1 MYINLT
7 LISSSLHNIS
17 DLSEK
22 RMEVIEVLKALGDVS
37 IFKNSNPAS
46 CCQSAA
52 ASSCQSASE
61 SSCKGAPASCCK
73 IEPAA
78 ETLNIAYILTGGTE
92 SLFIKLF
99 GENLSALGNIVIISD
114 AYHNS
119 LAASQEICTWLYNN
133 GVQHK
138 HIHIPLHN
146 PDATLHNFP
155 TLLSAESPASQ
166 RAEYH
171 TCAGATK
178 DTATNAEATIA
189 GTANAAATNAGTS
202 DAATTIAGAT
212 NADAK
217 NANAKNADAKN
228 ADALVGALSGCTI
241 GLIGEASPWLI
252 ASGIDKEALS
262 KRCGVSFREICINT
276 LAEGYMKY
284 RELWEKHS
292 LSAGAR
298 AELDEVLCRFA
309 CSLEGD
315 RTPEDLSD
323 AAIMYLALAS
333 LCKQEHLDA
342 VTVKCFDLL
351 SSCKTTAC
359 LALSLLNDNG
369 IIAGCEGDIPSICT
383 MLAVY
388 KALGRPSF
396 MANPASIDR
405 DNLSIDFAHCT
416 IPTVMVDGCTL
427 PSHFES
433 GIGIGINGEV
443 PLGNYMLCKLSG
455 KTLERSLFCNGRL
468 VKGEYLSNRC
478 RTQVRFIF
486 DSKAE
491 FDAFTN
497 ARVGNHIIL
506 FKRG

>member
-1 MYINLT
+1 MQINLS
-7 LISSSLHNIS
+7 LISSSLHNITE
-17 DLSEK
+17 LSQK
-22 RMEVIEVLKALGDVS
+22 RMEVIEALKALGDVS
-37 IFKNSNPAS
+37 IFKNSSPAS
-46 CCQSAA
+46 CGIESATG
-52 ASSCQSASE
+52 E
-61 SSCKGAPASCCK
+61 
-73 IEPAA
+73 IV
-78 ETLNIAYILTGGTE
+78 NVAYILTGGTE

-99 GENLSALGNIVIISD
+99 GENFSRLGNITIISD

-133 GVQHK
+133 GVQHR
-138 HIHIPLHN
+138 HIHIPLHS
-146 PDATLHNFP
+146 PDATLNRLP
-155 TLLSAESPASQ
+155 TLLCAESPAPQ
-166 RAEYH
+166 RTECHSEVAA
-171 TCAGATK
+171 TCAEAAT
-178 DTATNAEATIA
+178 AEAA
-189 GTANAAATNAGTS
+189 GTEAAGIEAAGIE
-202 DAATTIAGAT
+202 AAGIEAAS
-212 NADAK
+212 AEA
-217 NANAKNADAKN
+217 AS
-228 ADALVGALSGCTI
+228 ADALVKALGGCTI

-262 KRCGVSFREICINT
+262 KRCGVSFREISIGT
-276 LAEGYMKY
+276 LADKYLGY
-284 RELWEKHS
+284 RELWKNHT

-298 AELDEVLCRFA
+298 AELDEVLCRFS

-315 RTPEDLSD
+315 RTTEDLSD
-323 AAIMYLALAS
+323 AAIMYLALAYI
-333 LCKQEHLDA
+333 CKEEHLDA

-359 LALSLLNDNG
+359 LALALLNDNG

-396 MANPASIDR
+396 MANPASIDS

-416 IPTVMVDGCTL
+416 IPTVMVESCTL

-433 GIGIGINGEV
+433 GIGIGINGEL
-443 PLGNYMLCKLSG
+443 PLGNYTLCKLSG
-455 KTLERSLFCNGRL
+455 KTLERSLICNGRL

-486 DSKAE
+486 ESKAE
-491 FDAFTN
+491 FDAFCK

>member
-1 MYINLT
+1 MQINLS
-7 LISSSLHNIS
+7 LISSSLHNITE
-17 DLSEK
+17 LSQK
-22 RMEVIEVLKALGDVS
+22 RMEVIEALKALGDVS
-37 IFKNSNPAS
+37 IFKNSSPAS
-46 CCQSAA
+46 CGIESATG
-52 ASSCQSASE
+52 E
-61 SSCKGAPASCCK
+61 
-73 IEPAA
+73 IV
-78 ETLNIAYILTGGTE
+78 NVAYVLTGGTE

-99 GENLSALGNIVIISD
+99 GENCSRLSNITIISD

-133 GVQHK
+133 GVQHR
-138 HIHIPLHN
+138 HIHIPLHS
-146 PDATLHNFP
+146 PDATLNRIP
-155 TLLSAESPASQ
+155 TLLCTESPAPQ
-166 RAEYH
+166 RTE
-171 TCAGATK
+171 CNAGVA
-178 DTATNAEATIA
+178 AEATCA
-189 GTANAAATNAGTS
+189 EAATAEAAGIEAARTEAARTE
-202 DAATTIAGAT
+202 AAT
-212 NADAK
+212 AK
-217 NANAKNADAKN
+217 AASDEAAS
-228 ADALVGALSGCTI
+228 ADALVKALGGCTI

-262 KRCGVSFREICINT
+262 ERCGVSFREISIGT
-276 LAEGYMKY
+276 LADKYLGY
-284 RELWEKHS
+284 RELWKNHT

-298 AELDEVLCRFA
+298 AELDEVLCRFS

-315 RTPEDLSD
+315 RTAEDLSD

-333 LCKQEHLDA
+333 ICKEEHLDA

-359 LALSLLNDNG
+359 LALALLNDNG

-383 MLAVY
+383 MLAIY

-396 MANPASIDR
+396 MANPASIDS

-416 IPTVMVDGCTL
+416 IPTVMVESCTL

-443 PLGNYMLCKLSG
+443 PLGNYTLCKLSG
-455 KTLERSLFCNGRL
+455 KTLERSLICNGRL

-486 DSKAE
+486 ESKAE
-491 FDAFTN
+491 FDAFSK

>member
-1 MYINLT
+1 MQINLS
-7 LISSSLHNIS
+7 LISSSLHNITE
-17 DLSEK
+17 LSQK
-22 RMEVIEVLKALGDVS
+22 RMEVIEALKALGDVS
-37 IFKNSNPAS
+37 IFKNSSPAS
-46 CCQSAA
+46 CGIESATG
-52 ASSCQSASE
+52 
-61 SSCKGAPASCCK
+61 KVV
-73 IEPAA
+73 
-78 ETLNIAYILTGGTE
+78 NVAYILTGGTE

-99 GENLSALGNIVIISD
+99 GENCSRLGNITIISD

-133 GVQHK
+133 GVQHR
-138 HIHIPLHN
+138 HIHIPLHS
-146 PDATLHNFP
+146 PDATLNRLP
-155 TLLSAESPASQ
+155 TLLCAESPAPQ
-166 RAEYH
+166 RTE
-171 TCAGATK
+171 CNAGV
-178 DTATNAEATIA
+178 
-189 GTANAAATNAGTS
+189 AATS
-202 DAATTIAGAT
+202 
-212 NADAK
+212 
-217 NANAKNADAKN
+217 
-228 ADALVGALSGCTI
+228 ADALVKALGGCTI

-262 KRCGVSFREICINT
+262 ERCGVSFREICIGT
-276 LAEGYMKY
+276 LADKYLGY
-284 RELWEKHS
+284 RELWKNHT

-298 AELDEVLCRFA
+298 AELDEVLCRFS

-315 RTPEDLSD
+315 RTTEDLSD

-333 LCKQEHLDA
+333 ICKEEHLDA

-359 LALSLLNDNG
+359 LALALLNDNG
-369 IIAGCEGDIPSICT
+369 KIAGCEGDIPSICT

-396 MANPASIDR
+396 MANPASIDS

-416 IPTVMVDGCTL
+416 IPTVMVESCTL

-443 PLGNYMLCKLSG
+443 PLGNYTLCKLSG
-455 KTLERSLFCNGRL
+455 KTLERSLICNGRL

-486 DSKAE
+486 ETKAE
-491 FDAFTN
+491 FDAFSK

>member
-1 MYINLT
+1 MQINLS

-17 DLSEK
+17 ELSQK
-22 RMEVIEVLKALGDVS
+22 RMEVIEALKALGDVS
-37 IFKNSNPAS
+37 IFKNSSPAS
-46 CCQSAA
+46 CGIESATG
-52 ASSCQSASE
+52 E
-61 SSCKGAPASCCK
+61 VV
-73 IEPAA
+73 
-78 ETLNIAYILTGGTE
+78 NVAYILTGGTE

-99 GENLSALGNIVIISD
+99 GENCSRLGNITIISD

-133 GVQHK
+133 GVQHR
-138 HIHIPLHN
+138 HIHIPLHS
-146 PDATLHNFP
+146 PDATLNRLP
-155 TLLSAESPASQ
+155 TLLCAESPAPQ
-166 RAEYH
+166 RCE
-171 TCAGATK
+171 CNAGV
-178 DTATNAEATIA
+178 
-189 GTANAAATNAGTS
+189 AATS
-202 DAATTIAGAT
+202 
-212 NADAK
+212 
-217 NANAKNADAKN
+217 
-228 ADALVGALSGCTI
+228 ADALVKALGGCTI

-262 KRCGVSFREICINT
+262 RRCGVSFREICIDT
-276 LAEGYMKY
+276 LAKEYLKY
-284 RELWEKHS
+284 RELWEKHR

-359 LALSLLNDNG
+359 LALALLNDNG

-396 MANPASIDR
+396 MANPASIDS

-416 IPTVMVDGCTL
+416 IPTVMVESCTL

-443 PLGNYMLCKLSG
+443 PLGNYTLCKLSG
-455 KTLERSLFCNGRL
+455 KTLERSLICNGRL

-486 DSKAE
+486 ESKAE
-491 FDAFTN
+491 FDAFCK

-506 FKRG
+506 FKKG

>member
-1 MYINLT
+1 MQINLS
-7 LISSSLHNIS
+7 LISSSLHNITE
-17 DLSEK
+17 LSQK
-22 RMEVIEVLKALGDVS
+22 RMEVIEALKALGDVS
-37 IFKNSNPAS
+37 IFKNSSPAS
-46 CCQSAA
+46 CGIESATG
-52 ASSCQSASE
+52 E
-61 SSCKGAPASCCK
+61 
-73 IEPAA
+73 IV
-78 ETLNIAYILTGGTE
+78 NVAYILTGGTE

-99 GENLSALGNIVIISD
+99 GENCSRLGNIIIISD

-133 GVQHK
+133 GVQHR
-138 HIHIPLHN
+138 HIHIPLHS
-146 PDATLHNFP
+146 PDATLNRLP
-155 TLLSAESPASQ
+155 TLLCAESPAPQ
-166 RAEYH
+166 RCE
-171 TCAGATK
+171 CNAGVA
-178 DTATNAEATIA
+178 AEATCA
-189 GTANAAATNAGTS
+189 EAATAEAASTE
-202 DAATTIAGAT
+202 AATAEAASDEAT
-212 NADAK
+212 S
-217 NANAKNADAKN
+217 
-228 ADALVGALSGCTI
+228 ADALVKALGGCTI

-262 KRCGVSFREICINT
+262 ERCGVSFREISIGT
-276 LAEGYMKY
+276 LADKYLGY
-284 RELWEKHS
+284 RELWKDHT

-298 AELDEVLCRFA
+298 AELDEVLCRFS

-315 RTPEDLSD
+315 RTAEDLSD

-333 LCKQEHLDA
+333 ICKEEHLDA

-359 LALSLLNDNG
+359 LALALLNDNG
-369 IIAGCEGDIPSICT
+369 VIAGCEGDIPSICT
-383 MLAVY
+383 ILAIY

-396 MANPASIDR
+396 MANPASIDS

-416 IPTVMVDGCTL
+416 IPTVMVESCTL

-443 PLGNYMLCKLSG
+443 PLGNYTLCKLSG
-455 KTLERSLFCNGRL
+455 KTLERSLICNGRL

-486 DSKAE
+486 ESKAE
-491 FDAFTN
+491 FDAFSK

>member
-1 MYINLT
+1 MQINLS
-7 LISSSLHNIS
+7 LISSSLHNITE
-17 DLSEK
+17 LSQK
-22 RMEVIEVLKALGDVS
+22 RMEVIEALKALGDVS
-37 IFKNSNPAS
+37 IFKNSSPAS
-46 CCQSAA
+46 C
-52 ASSCQSASE
+52 
-61 SSCKGAPASCCK
+61 G
-73 IEPAA
+73 IEIATG
-78 ETLNIAYILTGGTE
+78 EIVNVAYILTGGTE

-99 GENLSALGNIVIISD
+99 GENCSRLGNITIISD

-133 GVQHK
+133 GVQHR
-138 HIHIPLHN
+138 HIHIPLHS
-146 PDATLHNFP
+146 PDATLNRLP
-155 TLLSAESPASQ
+155 TLLCAESPAPQ
-166 RAEYH
+166 RCECNAGVAAIREGAEAA
-171 TCAGATK
+171 TAEAAGIEAAGAK
-178 DTATNAEATIA
+178 AASAEAASDETT
-189 GTANAAATNAGTS
+189 TAES
-202 DAATTIAGAT
+202 LV
-212 NADAK
+212 K
-217 NANAKNADAKN
+217 
-228 ADALVGALSGCTI
+228 ALGGCTI

-262 KRCGVSFREICINT
+262 ERCGVSFREISIGT
-276 LAEGYMKY
+276 LADKYLGY
-284 RELWEKHS
+284 RELWKDHT

-298 AELDEVLCRFA
+298 AELDEVLCRFS

-315 RTPEDLSD
+315 RTAEDLSD

-333 LCKQEHLDA
+333 ICKEEHLDA

-359 LALSLLNDNG
+359 LALALLNDNG
-369 IIAGCEGDIPSICT
+369 VIAGCEGDIPSICT

-396 MANPASIDR
+396 MANPASIDS

-416 IPTVMVDGCTL
+416 IPTAMVESCTL

-443 PLGNYMLCKLSG
+443 PLGNYTLCKLSG
-455 KTLERSLFCNGRL
+455 KTLERSLICNGRL

-486 DSKAE
+486 ESKAE
-491 FDAFTN
+491 FDAFCK

>member
-1 MYINLT
+1 MQINLS

-17 DLSEK
+17 ELSQK
-22 RMEVIEVLKALGDVS
+22 RMEVIEALKALGDVS
-37 IFKNSNPAS
+37 IFKNSSPAS
-46 CCQSAA
+46 CGIESAT
-52 ASSCQSASE
+52 E
-61 SSCKGAPASCCK
+61 E
-73 IEPAA
+73 IV
-78 ETLNIAYILTGGTE
+78 NVAYILTGGTE

-99 GENLSALGNIVIISD
+99 GENCSRLGNITIISD

-133 GVQHK
+133 GVQHR
-138 HIHIPLHN
+138 HIHIPLHS
-146 PDATLHNFP
+146 PDATLNRLP
-155 TLLSAESPASQ
+155 TLLCAESPAPQ
-166 RAEYH
+166 RTECHSEVAAIREGAE
-171 TCAGATK
+171 AASDEAATAK
-178 DTATNAEATIA
+178 AANAEATSA
-189 GTANAAATNAGTS
+189 E
-202 DAATTIAGAT
+202 
-212 NADAK
+212 
-217 NANAKNADAKN
+217 
-228 ADALVGALSGCTI
+228 ALVKALGGCTI

-262 KRCGVSFREICINT
+262 ERCGVSFREISIGT
-276 LAEGYMKY
+276 LADKYLGY
-284 RELWEKHS
+284 RELWKNHT

-298 AELDEVLCRFA
+298 AELDEVICRFS

-315 RTPEDLSD
+315 RTTEDLSD

-333 LCKQEHLDA
+333 ICKEEHLDA

-359 LALSLLNDNG
+359 LALALLNDNG
-369 IIAGCEGDIPSICT
+369 KIAGCEGDIPSICT
-383 MLAVY
+383 MLAIY

-396 MANPASIDR
+396 MANPASIDS

-416 IPTVMVDGCTL
+416 IPTVMVESCTL

-443 PLGNYMLCKLSG
+443 PLGNYTLCKLSG
-455 KTLERSLFCNGRL
+455 KTLERSLICNGRL

-486 DSKAE
+486 ESKAE
-491 FDAFTN
+491 FDAFCK

>member
-1 MYINLT
+1 MQINLS
-7 LISSSLHNIS
+7 LISSSLHNITE
-17 DLSEK
+17 LSQK
-22 RMEVIEVLKALGDVS
+22 RMEVIEALKALGDVS
-37 IFKNSNPAS
+37 IFKNSSPAS
-46 CCQSAA
+46 C
-52 ASSCQSASE
+52 
-61 SSCKGAPASCCK
+61 G
-73 IEPAA
+73 IEIATG
-78 ETLNIAYILTGGTE
+78 EIVNVAYILTGGTE

-99 GENLSALGNIVIISD
+99 GENCSRLGNITIISD

-133 GVQHK
+133 GVQHR
-138 HIHIPLHN
+138 HIHIPLHS
-146 PDATLHNFP
+146 PDATLNRLP
-155 TLLSAESPASQ
+155 TLLCAESPAPQ
-166 RAEYH
+166 RCE
-171 TCAGATK
+171 CNAGVA
-178 DTATNAEATIA
+178 AIRE
-189 GTANAAATNAGTS
+189 GTEAAT
-202 DAATTIAGAT
+202 
-212 NADAK
+212 
-217 NANAKNADAKN
+217 
-228 ADALVGALSGCTI
+228 ADALVKALGGCTI

-262 KRCGVSFREICINT
+262 ERCGVSFREISIGT
-276 LAEGYMKY
+276 LADKYLGY
-284 RELWEKHS
+284 RELWKNHT

-298 AELDEVLCRFA
+298 AELDEVLCRFS

-315 RTPEDLSD
+315 RTTEDLSD

-333 LCKQEHLDA
+333 ICKEEHLDA

-359 LALSLLNDNG
+359 LALALLNDNG

-383 MLAVY
+383 MLAIY

-396 MANPASIDR
+396 MANPASIDS

-416 IPTVMVDGCTL
+416 IPTVMVESCTL

-443 PLGNYMLCKLSG
+443 PLGNYTLCKLSG
-455 KTLERSLFCNGRL
+455 KTLERSLICNGRL

-486 DSKAE
+486 ESKAE
-491 FDAFTN
+491 FDAFCK

>member
-1 MYINLT
+1 MQINLS
-7 LISSSLHNIS
+7 LISSSLHNITE
-17 DLSEK
+17 LSQK
-22 RMEVIEVLKALGDVS
+22 RMEVIEALTALGDVS
-37 IFKNSNPAS
+37 IFKNSSPAS
-46 CCQSAA
+46 C
-52 ASSCQSASE
+52 
-61 SSCKGAPASCCK
+61 G
-73 IEPAA
+73 IEIATG
-78 ETLNIAYILTGGTE
+78 EIVNVAYILTGGTE

-99 GENLSALGNIVIISD
+99 GENLSRLGNIAIISD

-133 GVQHK
+133 GVQHR
-138 HIHIPLHN
+138 HIHIPLHS
-146 PDATLHNFP
+146 PDATLNRLP
-155 TLLSAESPASQ
+155 TLLCAESPAPQ
-166 RAEYH
+166 RCE
-171 TCAGATK
+171 CNAGVA
-178 DTATNAEATIA
+178 AEATCA
-189 GTANAAATNAGTS
+189 EAATAEAAGIEAAS
-202 DAATTIAGAT
+202 DEAASDKAASAEAAT
-212 NADAK
+212 
-217 NANAKNADAKN
+217 
-228 ADALVGALSGCTI
+228 ADALVKALGGCTI

-262 KRCGVSFREICINT
+262 ERCGVSFREISIGT
-276 LAEGYMKY
+276 LADKYLGY
-284 RELWEKHS
+284 RELWKNHT

-298 AELDEVLCRFA
+298 AELDEVICRFS

-315 RTPEDLSD
+315 RTTEDLSD

-333 LCKQEHLDA
+333 ICKEEHLDA

-359 LALSLLNDNG
+359 LALALLNDNG
-369 IIAGCEGDIPSICT
+369 KIAGCEGDIPSICT
-383 MLAVY
+383 MLAIY

-396 MANPASIDR
+396 MANPASIDS

-416 IPTVMVDGCTL
+416 IPTAMVESCTL

-443 PLGNYMLCKLSG
+443 PLGNYTLCKLSG
-455 KTLERSLFCNGRL
+455 KTLERSLICNGRL
-468 VKGEYLSNRC
+468 VKGEDLSNRC

-486 DSKAE
+486 ESKAE
-491 FDAFTN
+491 FDAFSK

>member
-1 MYINLT
+1 MQINLS
-7 LISSSLHNIS
+7 LISSSLHNITE
-17 DLSEK
+17 LSQK
-22 RMEVIEVLKALGDVS
+22 RMEVIEALKALGDVS
-37 IFKNSNPAS
+37 IFKNSSPAS
-46 CCQSAA
+46 CGIESATG
-52 ASSCQSASE
+52 E
-61 SSCKGAPASCCK
+61 
-73 IEPAA
+73 IV
-78 ETLNIAYILTGGTE
+78 NVAYILTGGTE

-99 GENLSALGNIVIISD
+99 GENCSRLGNITIISD

-133 GVQHK
+133 GVQHR
-138 HIHIPLHN
+138 HIHIPLHS
-146 PDATLHNFP
+146 PDATLNRLP
-155 TLLSAESPASQ
+155 TLLCAESPAPQ
-166 RAEYH
+166 RCE
-171 TCAGATK
+171 CNAGVAATS
-178 DTATNAEATIA
+178 AEAATAETA
-189 GTANAAATNAGTS
+189 GIEAARTE
-202 DAATTIAGAT
+202 AASTEAAS
-212 NADAK
+212 
-217 NANAKNADAKN
+217 
-228 ADALVGALSGCTI
+228 ADALVKALGGCTI

-262 KRCGVSFREICINT
+262 KRCGVSFREISIGT
-276 LAEGYMKY
+276 LADKYLGY
-284 RELWEKHS
+284 RELWKNHT

-298 AELDEVLCRFA
+298 AELDEVLCRFS
-309 CSLEGD
+309 CSLEGE
-315 RTPEDLSD
+315 RTTEDLSD

-333 LCKQEHLDA
+333 ICKEEHLDA

-359 LALSLLNDNG
+359 LALALLNDNG

-383 MLAVY
+383 MLAIY

-396 MANPASIDR
+396 MANPASIDS

-416 IPTVMVDGCTL
+416 IPTVMVESCTL

-443 PLGNYMLCKLSG
+443 PLGNYTLCKLSG
-455 KTLERSLFCNGRL
+455 KTLERSLICNGRL
-468 VKGEYLSNRC
+468 VKGDYLSNRC

-486 DSKAE
+486 ESKAE
-491 FDAFTN
+491 FDAFCK

>member
-1 MYINLT
+1 MQINLS
-7 LISSSLHNIS
+7 LISSSLHNITE
-17 DLSEK
+17 LSQK
-22 RMEVIEVLKALGDVS
+22 RMEVIEALKALGDVS
-37 IFKNSNPAS
+37 ILKNSSPAS
-46 CCQSAA
+46 CGIESATG
-52 ASSCQSASE
+52 E
-61 SSCKGAPASCCK
+61 
-73 IEPAA
+73 IV
-78 ETLNIAYILTGGTE
+78 NVAYILTGGTE

-99 GENLSALGNIVIISD
+99 GENLSRLGNIAIISD

-133 GVQHK
+133 GVQHR
-138 HIHIPLHN
+138 HIHIPLHS
-146 PDATLHNFP
+146 PDATLNRIP
-155 TLLSAESPASQ
+155 TLLCTESPAPQ
-166 RAEYH
+166 RTE
-171 TCAGATK
+171 CNAGVA
-178 DTATNAEATIA
+178 AEATCA
-189 GTANAAATNAGTS
+189 EAATAEAAGIEAARTEAARTEAAS
-202 DAATTIAGAT
+202 TEAATAKAASDEAT
-212 NADAK
+212 S
-217 NANAKNADAKN
+217 
-228 ADALVGALSGCTI
+228 ADALVKALGGCTI

-262 KRCGVSFREICINT
+262 ERCGVSFREISIGT
-276 LAEGYMKY
+276 LADKYLGY
-284 RELWEKHS
+284 RELWKNHT

-298 AELDEVLCRFA
+298 AELDEVLCRFS

-315 RTPEDLSD
+315 RTTEDLSD

-333 LCKQEHLDA
+333 ICKEEHLDA

-359 LALSLLNDNG
+359 LALALLNDNG

-383 MLAVY
+383 MLAIY

-396 MANPASIDR
+396 MANPASIDS

-416 IPTVMVDGCTL
+416 IPTVMVESCTL

-443 PLGNYMLCKLSG
+443 PLGNYTLCKLSG
-455 KTLERSLFCNGRL
+455 KTLERSLICNGRL

-486 DSKAE
+486 ESKAE
-491 FDAFTN
+491 FDAFCK

>member
-1 MYINLT
+1 MQINLS
-7 LISSSLHNIS
+7 LISSSLHNITE
-17 DLSEK
+17 LSQK
-22 RMEVIEVLKALGDVS
+22 RMEVIEALKALGDVS
-37 IFKNSNPAS
+37 IFKNSSPAS
-46 CCQSAA
+46 CGIESAT
-52 ASSCQSASE
+52 E
-61 SSCKGAPASCCK
+61 E
-73 IEPAA
+73 IV
-78 ETLNIAYILTGGTE
+78 NVAYILTGGTE

-99 GENLSALGNIVIISD
+99 GENCSRLSNITIISD

-133 GVQHK
+133 GVQHR
-138 HIHIPLHN
+138 HIHIPLHS
-146 PDATLHNFP
+146 PDATLNRLP
-155 TLLSAESPASQ
+155 TLLCAESPAPQ
-166 RAEYH
+166 RTE
-171 TCAGATK
+171 CNAGVA
-178 DTATNAEATIA
+178 AEATCA
-189 GTANAAATNAGTS
+189 EAATAEAAGIEAARTEAAS
-202 DAATTIAGAT
+202 TEAATAKAASDEAT
-212 NADAK
+212 S
-217 NANAKNADAKN
+217 
-228 ADALVGALSGCTI
+228 ADALVKALGGCTI

-252 ASGIDKEALS
+252 ASGIDKEALC
-262 KRCGVSFREICINT
+262 KRCGVSFREISIGT
-276 LAEGYMKY
+276 LADKYLGY
-284 RELWEKHS
+284 RELWKNHT

-298 AELDEVLCRFA
+298 AELDEVLCRFS

-315 RTPEDLSD
+315 RTTEDLSD

-333 LCKQEHLDA
+333 ICKEEHLDA

-359 LALSLLNDNG
+359 LALALLNDNG

-396 MANPASIDR
+396 MANPASIDS

-416 IPTVMVDGCTL
+416 IPTVMVESCTL

-443 PLGNYMLCKLSG
+443 PLGNYTLCKLSG
-455 KTLERSLFCNGRL
+455 KTLERSLICNGRL

-486 DSKAE
+486 ETKAE
-491 FDAFTN
+491 FDAFSK

>member
-1 MYINLT
+1 MQINLS
-7 LISSSLHNIS
+7 LISSSLHNITE
-17 DLSEK
+17 LSQK
-22 RMEVIEVLKALGDVS
+22 RMEVIEALKALGDVS
-37 IFKNSNPAS
+37 IFKNSSPAS
-46 CCQSAA
+46 CGIESATG
-52 ASSCQSASE
+52 E
-61 SSCKGAPASCCK
+61 VV
-73 IEPAA
+73 
-78 ETLNIAYILTGGTE
+78 NVAYILTGGTE

-99 GENLSALGNIVIISD
+99 GENCSRLSNITIISD

-133 GVQHK
+133 GVQHR
-138 HIHIPLHN
+138 HIHIPLHS
-146 PDATLHNFP
+146 PDATLNRLP
-155 TLLSAESPASQ
+155 TLLCAESPAPQ
-166 RAEYH
+166 RCE
-171 TCAGATK
+171 CNAGV
-178 DTATNAEATIA
+178 
-189 GTANAAATNAGTS
+189 AATS
-202 DAATTIAGAT
+202 
-212 NADAK
+212 
-217 NANAKNADAKN
+217 
-228 ADALVGALSGCTI
+228 ADALVKALGGCTI

-262 KRCGVSFREICINT
+262 ERCGVSFREISIGT
-276 LAEGYMKY
+276 LADKYLGY
-284 RELWEKHS
+284 RELWKNHT

-298 AELDEVLCRFA
+298 AELDEVLCRFS
-309 CSLEGD
+309 CSLEGE
-315 RTPEDLSD
+315 RTAEDLSD

-333 LCKQEHLDA
+333 ICKEEHLDA

-359 LALSLLNDNG
+359 LALALLNDNG

-396 MANPASIDR
+396 MANPASIDS

-416 IPTVMVDGCTL
+416 IPTVMVESCTL

-433 GIGIGINGEV
+433 GIGIGINGEL
-443 PLGNYMLCKLSG
+443 PLGNYTLCKLSG
-455 KTLERSLFCNGRL
+455 KTLERSLICNGRL

-486 DSKAE
+486 ESKAE
-491 FDAFTN
+491 FDAFSK

>member
-1 MYINLT
+1 MQINLS
-7 LISSSLHNIS
+7 LISSSLHNITE
-17 DLSEK
+17 LSQK
-22 RMEVIEVLKALGDVS
+22 RMEVIESLKALGDVS
-37 IFKNSNPAS
+37 IFKNSSPAS
-46 CCQSAA
+46 CGIESATG
-52 ASSCQSASE
+52 E
-61 SSCKGAPASCCK
+61 
-73 IEPAA
+73 IV
-78 ETLNIAYILTGGTE
+78 NVAYILTGGTE

-99 GENLSALGNIVIISD
+99 GENCSRLGNITIISD

-133 GVQHK
+133 GVQHR
-138 HIHIPLHN
+138 HIHIPLHS
-146 PDATLHNFP
+146 PDATLNRLP
-155 TLLSAESPASQ
+155 TLLCAESPAPQ
-166 RAEYH
+166 RTECNAKVAATREGVEAATAEA
-171 TCAGATK
+171 AGTKAASTEAASTEAASTEAAT
-178 DTATNAEATIA
+178 AEAT
-189 GTANAAATNAGTS
+189 S
-202 DAATTIAGAT
+202 
-212 NADAK
+212 
-217 NANAKNADAKN
+217 
-228 ADALVGALSGCTI
+228 ADALVNALGGCTL

-262 KRCGVSFREICINT
+262 KRCGVSFREISIGT
-276 LAEGYMKY
+276 LADEYLKY
-284 RELWEKHS
+284 RELWKNHT

-298 AELDEVLCRFA
+298 AELDEVLCRFS

-315 RTPEDLSD
+315 RTAEDLSD

-333 LCKQEHLDA
+333 ICKEEHLDA

-359 LALSLLNDNG
+359 LALALLNDSG

-396 MANPASIDR
+396 MANPASIDS

-416 IPTVMVDGCTL
+416 IPTVMVESCTL

-443 PLGNYMLCKLSG
+443 PLGNYTLCKLSG
-455 KTLERSLFCNGRL
+455 KTLERSLICNGRL

-486 DSKAE
+486 ESKAE
-491 FDAFTN
+491 FEAFCK

>member
-1 MYINLT
+1 MQINLS
-7 LISSSLHNIS
+7 LISSSLHNITE
-17 DLSEK
+17 LSQK
-22 RMEVIEVLKALGDVS
+22 RMEVIEALKALGDVS
-37 IFKNSNPAS
+37 IFKNSSPAS
-46 CCQSAA
+46 CGIESAT
-52 ASSCQSASE
+52 E
-61 SSCKGAPASCCK
+61 E
-73 IEPAA
+73 IV
-78 ETLNIAYILTGGTE
+78 NVAYILTGGTE

-99 GENLSALGNIVIISD
+99 GENCSRLGNITIISD

-133 GVQHK
+133 GVQHR
-138 HIHIPLHN
+138 HIHIPLHS
-146 PDATLHNFP
+146 PDATLNRLP
-155 TLLSAESPASQ
+155 TLLCAESPAPQ
-166 RAEYH
+166 RCE
-171 TCAGATK
+171 CNAGVA
-178 DTATNAEATIA
+178 AIRE
-189 GTANAAATNAGTS
+189 GTEAATAES
-202 DAATTIAGAT
+202 LV
-212 NADAK
+212 K
-217 NANAKNADAKN
+217 
-228 ADALVGALSGCTI
+228 ALGGCTI

-262 KRCGVSFREICINT
+262 ERCGVSFREISIGA
-276 LAEGYMKY
+276 LADKYLGY
-284 RELWEKHS
+284 RELWKNHT

-298 AELDEVLCRFA
+298 AELDEVLCRFS

-315 RTPEDLSD
+315 RTTEDLSD

-333 LCKQEHLDA
+333 ICKEEHLDA

-359 LALSLLNDNG
+359 LALALLNDNG

-396 MANPASIDR
+396 MANPASIDS

-416 IPTVMVDGCTL
+416 IPTAMVENCTL

-443 PLGNYMLCKLSG
+443 PLGNYTLCKLSG
-455 KTLERSLFCNGRL
+455 KTLERSLICNGRL

-486 DSKAE
+486 ETKAE
-491 FDAFTN
+491 FDAFCK

>member
-1 MYINLT
+1 MQINLS
-7 LISSSLHNIS
+7 LISSSLHNITE
-17 DLSEK
+17 LSQK
-22 RMEVIEVLKALGDVS
+22 RMEVIEALKALGDVS
-37 IFKNSNPAS
+37 IFKNSSPAS
-46 CCQSAA
+46 CGIESATG
-52 ASSCQSASE
+52 QVV
-61 SSCKGAPASCCK
+61 
-73 IEPAA
+73 
-78 ETLNIAYILTGGTE
+78 NVAYILTGGTE

-99 GENLSALGNIVIISD
+99 GENLSRLGNIAIISD

-133 GVQHK
+133 GVQHR
-138 HIHIPLHN
+138 HIHIPLHS
-146 PDATLHNFP
+146 PDATLNRLP
-155 TLLSAESPASQ
+155 TLLCAESPAPQSTECHSEVAAI
-166 RAEYH
+166 REGAEAA
-171 TCAGATK
+171 TAEAAGTKAVSADATSAEAA
-178 DTATNAEATIA
+178 TAEAAGTKAASDEAASTEAACTEAASAKAANAEATSA
-189 GTANAAATNAGTS
+189 E
-202 DAATTIAGAT
+202 
-212 NADAK
+212 
-217 NANAKNADAKN
+217 
-228 ADALVGALSGCTI
+228 ALVKALSGCTI

-262 KRCGVSFREICINT
+262 KRCGVSFKEISIGT
-276 LAEGYMKY
+276 LADKYLEY
-284 RELWEKHS
+284 RELWKNHT

-298 AELDEVLCRFA
+298 AELDEVLCRFS

-315 RTPEDLSD
+315 RTTEDLSD

-333 LCKQEHLDA
+333 ICKEEHLDA

-359 LALSLLNDNG
+359 LALALLNDNG
-369 IIAGCEGDIPSICT
+369 KIAGCEGDIPSICT

-396 MANPASIDR
+396 MANPASIDS

-416 IPTVMVDGCTL
+416 IPTAMVEGCTL

-443 PLGNYMLCKLSG
+443 PLGNYTLCKLSG
-455 KTLERSLFCNGRL
+455 KTLERSLICNGRL

>member
-1 MYINLT
+1 MQINLS
-7 LISSSLHNIS
+7 LISSSLHNITE
-17 DLSEK
+17 LSQK
-22 RMEVIEVLKALGDVS
+22 RMEVIEALKVLGDVS
-37 IFKNSNPAS
+37 IFKNSSPAS
-46 CCQSAA
+46 CGIESAT
-52 ASSCQSASE
+52 E
-61 SSCKGAPASCCK
+61 E
-73 IEPAA
+73 IV
-78 ETLNIAYILTGGTE
+78 NVAYILTGGTE

-99 GENLSALGNIVIISD
+99 GENCSRLGNITIISD

-133 GVQHK
+133 GVQHR
-138 HIHIPLHN
+138 HIHIPLHS
-146 PDATLHNFP
+146 PDATLNRLP
-155 TLLSAESPASQ
+155 TLLCAESPAPQ
-166 RAEYH
+166 RTE
-171 TCAGATK
+171 CNAGV
-178 DTATNAEATIA
+178 
-189 GTANAAATNAGTS
+189 AATS
-202 DAATTIAGAT
+202 
-212 NADAK
+212 
-217 NANAKNADAKN
+217 
-228 ADALVGALSGCTI
+228 ADALVKALGGCTI

-262 KRCGVSFREICINT
+262 KRCGVSFREICIGT
-276 LAEGYMKY
+276 LADKYLGY
-284 RELWEKHS
+284 RELWKNHT

-298 AELDEVLCRFA
+298 AELDEVLCRFS

-315 RTPEDLSD
+315 RTTEDLSD

-333 LCKQEHLDA
+333 ICKEEHLDA

-359 LALSLLNDNG
+359 LALALLNDNG
-369 IIAGCEGDIPSICT
+369 KIAGCEGDIPSICT

-396 MANPASIDR
+396 MANPASIDS

-416 IPTVMVDGCTL
+416 IPTVMVESCTL

-443 PLGNYMLCKLSG
+443 PLGNYTLCKLSG
-455 KTLERSLFCNGRL
+455 KTLERSLICNGRL

-486 DSKAE
+486 ESKAE
-491 FDAFTN
+491 FDAFCK

>member
-1 MYINLT
+1 MQINLS
-7 LISSSLHNIS
+7 LISSSLHNITE
-17 DLSEK
+17 LSQK
-22 RMEVIEVLKALGDVS
+22 RMEVIEALKALGDVS
-37 IFKNSNPAS
+37 IFKNSSPAS
-46 CCQSAA
+46 CGIESATG
-52 ASSCQSASE
+52 E
-61 SSCKGAPASCCK
+61 
-73 IEPAA
+73 IV
-78 ETLNIAYILTGGTE
+78 NVAYILTGGTE

-99 GENLSALGNIVIISD
+99 GENCSRLSNITIISD

-133 GVQHK
+133 GVQHR
-138 HIHIPLHN
+138 HIHIPLHS
-146 PDATLHNFP
+146 PDATLNRLP
-155 TLLSAESPASQ
+155 TLLCAESPAPQSTECHSEVAAI
-166 RAEYH
+166 REGAEAA
-171 TCAGATK
+171 TAEAAGTKAVSADATSAEAATAEAAGAESLVK
-178 DTATNAEATIA
+178 
-189 GTANAAATNAGTS
+189 
-202 DAATTIAGAT
+202 
-212 NADAK
+212 
-217 NANAKNADAKN
+217 
-228 ADALVGALSGCTI
+228 ALGGCTI

-262 KRCGVSFREICINT
+262 ERCGVSFREISIGT
-276 LAEGYMKY
+276 LADKYLGY
-284 RELWEKHS
+284 RELWKNHT

-298 AELDEVLCRFA
+298 AELDEVLCRFS

-315 RTPEDLSD
+315 RTTEDLSD

-333 LCKQEHLDA
+333 ICKEEHLDA

-359 LALSLLNDNG
+359 LALALLNDNG

-383 MLAVY
+383 MLAIY

-396 MANPASIDR
+396 MANPASIDS

-416 IPTVMVDGCTL
+416 IPTVMVESCTL

-443 PLGNYMLCKLSG
+443 PLGNYTLCKLSG
-455 KTLERSLFCNGRL
+455 KTLERSLICNGRL

-486 DSKAE
+486 ESKAE
-491 FDAFTN
+491 FEAFCK

>member
-1 MYINLT
+1 MQINLS
-7 LISSSLHNIS
+7 LISSSLHNITE
-17 DLSEK
+17 LSQK
-22 RMEVIEVLKALGDVS
+22 RMEVIEALKALGDVS
-37 IFKNSNPAS
+37 IFKNSSPAS
-46 CCQSAA
+46 CGIESATG
-52 ASSCQSASE
+52 QVV
-61 SSCKGAPASCCK
+61 
-73 IEPAA
+73 
-78 ETLNIAYILTGGTE
+78 NVAYILTGGTE

-99 GENLSALGNIVIISD
+99 GENCSRLGNITIISD

-133 GVQHK
+133 GVQHR
-138 HIHIPLHN
+138 HIHIPLHS
-146 PDATLHNFP
+146 PDATLNRLP
-155 TLLSAESPASQ
+155 TLLCAESPAPQ
-166 RAEYH
+166 RTECHSEVAATSAEAA
-171 TCAGATK
+171 TAKAASTEAASTEAAGAK
-178 DTATNAEATIA
+178 ATGTEAANAEA
-189 GTANAAATNAGTS
+189 AT
-202 DAATTIAGAT
+202 
-212 NADAK
+212 
-217 NANAKNADAKN
+217 
-228 ADALVGALSGCTI
+228 ADALVKALGGCTI

-262 KRCGVSFREICINT
+262 ERCGVSFREISIGT
-276 LAEGYMKY
+276 LADKYLGY
-284 RELWEKHS
+284 RELWKNHT

-298 AELDEVLCRFA
+298 AELDEVLCRFS

-315 RTPEDLSD
+315 RTTEDLSD

-333 LCKQEHLDA
+333 ICKEEHLDA

-359 LALSLLNDNG
+359 LALALLNDNG
-369 IIAGCEGDIPSICT
+369 KIAGCEGDIPSICT
-383 MLAVY
+383 MLAIY

-396 MANPASIDR
+396 MANPASIDS

-416 IPTVMVDGCTL
+416 IPTVMVESCTL

-443 PLGNYMLCKLSG
+443 PLGNYTLCKLSG
-455 KTLERSLFCNGRL
+455 KTLERSLICNGRL

-486 DSKAE
+486 ESKAE
-491 FDAFTN
+491 FDAFCK

>member
-1 MYINLT
+1 MQINLS

-17 DLSEK
+17 ELSQK
-22 RMEVIEVLKALGDVS
+22 RMEVIEALKALGDVS
-37 IFKNSNPAS
+37 IFKNSSPAS
-46 CCQSAA
+46 CGIESATG
-52 ASSCQSASE
+52 E
-61 SSCKGAPASCCK
+61 
-73 IEPAA
+73 IV
-78 ETLNIAYILTGGTE
+78 NVAYILTGGTE

-99 GENLSALGNIVIISD
+99 GENCSRLGNITIISD

-133 GVQHK
+133 GVQHR
-138 HIHIPLHN
+138 HIHIPLHS
-146 PDATLHNFP
+146 PDATLNRLP
-155 TLLSAESPASQ
+155 TLLCAESPAPQ
-166 RAEYH
+166 RCE
-171 TCAGATK
+171 CNAGVA
-178 DTATNAEATIA
+178 AIREGAEAATAEAA
-189 GTANAAATNAGTS
+189 GIEAASAEAATAES
-202 DAATTIAGAT
+202 LV
-212 NADAK
+212 K
-217 NANAKNADAKN
+217 
-228 ADALVGALSGCTI
+228 ALGGCTI

-262 KRCGVSFREICINT
+262 KRCGVSFREISIGT
-276 LAEGYMKY
+276 LADEYLKY
-284 RELWEKHS
+284 RELWKNHT

-298 AELDEVLCRFA
+298 AELDEVICRFS

-315 RTPEDLSD
+315 RTTEDLSD

-333 LCKQEHLDA
+333 ICKEEHLDA

-359 LALSLLNDNG
+359 LALALLNDNG

-383 MLAVY
+383 MLAIY

-396 MANPASIDR
+396 MANPASIDS

-416 IPTVMVDGCTL
+416 IPTVMVESCTL

-443 PLGNYMLCKLSG
+443 PLGNYTLCKRSG
-455 KTLERSLFCNGRL
+455 KTLERSLICNGRL

-486 DSKAE
+486 ETKAE
-491 FDAFTN
+491 FDAFCK

-506 FKRG
+506 FKRADGHFGCSL

>member
-1 MYINLT
+1 MLINLT
-7 LISSSLHNIS
+7 LISSSLHNITE
-17 DLSEK
+17 LSQK
-22 RMEVIEVLKALGDVS
+22 RMEVIEALKALGDVS
-37 IFKNSNPAS
+37 IFKNSSPAS
-46 CCQSAA
+46 CGIESATG
-52 ASSCQSASE
+52 QVV
-61 SSCKGAPASCCK
+61 
-73 IEPAA
+73 
-78 ETLNIAYILTGGTE
+78 NVAYILTGGTE

-99 GENLSALGNIVIISD
+99 GENCSRLGNIAIISD

-119 LAASQEICTWLYNN
+119 LAASQEICTWLYDN
-133 GVQHK
+133 GVQHR
-138 HIHIPLHN
+138 HIHIPLHS
-146 PDATLHNFP
+146 PDATLNRLP
-155 TLLSAESPASQ
+155 TLLCAESPAPQ
-166 RAEYH
+166 RCE
-171 TCAGATK
+171 CNAGVAATS
-178 DTATNAEATIA
+178 TEAATAEAA
-189 GTANAAATNAGTS
+189 GIKAASTEAATAE
-202 DAATTIAGAT
+202 AAT
-212 NADAK
+212 AK
-217 NANAKNADAKN
+217 AASTEAAS
-228 ADALVGALSGCTI
+228 ADALVKALGGCTI

-262 KRCGVSFREICINT
+262 KRCGVSFREISIGT
-276 LAEGYMKY
+276 LADKYLGYRK
-284 RELWEKHS
+284 LWKNHT

-298 AELDEVLCRFA
+298 AELDEVLCRFS

-315 RTPEDLSD
+315 RTTEDLSD

-333 LCKQEHLDA
+333 ICKEEHLDA

-359 LALSLLNDNG
+359 LALALLNDNG

-383 MLAVY
+383 MLAIY

-396 MANPASIDR
+396 MANPASIDS

-416 IPTVMVDGCTL
+416 IPTAMVENCTL

-443 PLGNYMLCKLSG
+443 PLGNYTMCKLSG
-455 KTLERSLFCNGRL
+455 KTLERSLICNGRL

-486 DSKAE
+486 ESKAE
-491 FDAFTN
+491 FDAFCK

>member
-1 MYINLT
+1 MQINLS
-7 LISSSLHNIS
+7 LISSSLHNITE
-17 DLSEK
+17 LSQK
-22 RMEVIEVLKALGDVS
+22 RMEVIEALKALGDVS
-37 IFKNSNPAS
+37 IFKNSSPAS
-46 CCQSAA
+46 CGIESATG
-52 ASSCQSASE
+52 E
-61 SSCKGAPASCCK
+61 
-73 IEPAA
+73 IV
-78 ETLNIAYILTGGTE
+78 NVAYILTGGTE

-99 GENLSALGNIVIISD
+99 GENYSRLGNITIISD

-133 GVQHK
+133 GVQHR
-138 HIHIPLHN
+138 HIHIPLHS
-146 PDATLHNFP
+146 PDATLNRLP
-155 TLLSAESPASQ
+155 TLLCAESPAPQ
-166 RAEYH
+166 RTECH
-171 TCAGATK
+171 S
-178 DTATNAEATIA
+178 EV
-189 GTANAAATNAGTS
+189 AAASAES
-202 DAATTIAGAT
+202 LV
-212 NADAK
+212 K
-217 NANAKNADAKN
+217 
-228 ADALVGALSGCTI
+228 ALGGCTI

-262 KRCGVSFREICINT
+262 ERCGVSFKEISIGT
-276 LAEGYMKY
+276 LADKYLGY
-284 RELWEKHS
+284 RELWKNHT

-298 AELDEVLCRFA
+298 AELDEVICRFS

-315 RTPEDLSD
+315 RTAEDLSD

-333 LCKQEHLDA
+333 ICKEEHLDA

-359 LALSLLNDNG
+359 LALALLNDNG
-369 IIAGCEGDIPSICT
+369 KIAGCEGDIPSICT
-383 MLAVY
+383 MLAIY

-396 MANPASIDR
+396 MANPASIDS

-416 IPTVMVDGCTL
+416 IPTVMVESCTL

-433 GIGIGINGEV
+433 GIGIGINGEL
-443 PLGNYMLCKLSG
+443 PLGNYTLCKLSG
-455 KTLERSLFCNGRL
+455 KTLERSLICNGRL

-486 DSKAE
+486 ESKAE
-491 FDAFTN
+491 FDAFCK

>member
-1 MYINLT
+1 MQINLS
-7 LISSSLHNIS
+7 LISSSLHNITE
-17 DLSEK
+17 LSQK
-22 RMEVIEVLKALGDVS
+22 RMEVIEALKALGDVS
-37 IFKNSNPAS
+37 IFKNSSPAS
-46 CCQSAA
+46 CGIESAT
-52 ASSCQSASE
+52 E
-61 SSCKGAPASCCK
+61 E
-73 IEPAA
+73 IV
-78 ETLNIAYILTGGTE
+78 NVAYILTGGTE

-99 GENLSALGNIVIISD
+99 GENCSRLGKITIISD

-133 GVQHK
+133 GVQHR
-138 HIHIPLHN
+138 HIHIPLHS
-146 PDATLHNFP
+146 PDATLNRLP
-155 TLLSAESPASQ
+155 TLLCAESPAPQ
-166 RAEYH
+166 RTECNAGVAATSAEAA
-171 TCAGATK
+171 TAEVAGAKAAGTK
-178 DTATNAEATIA
+178 AASDEAATAEALV
-189 GTANAAATNAGTS
+189 
-202 DAATTIAGAT
+202 
-212 NADAK
+212 K
-217 NANAKNADAKN
+217 
-228 ADALVGALSGCTI
+228 ALGGCTI

-262 KRCGVSFREICINT
+262 ERCGVSFREISIGT
-276 LAEGYMKY
+276 LADEYLKY
-284 RELWEKHS
+284 RELWKNHT

-298 AELDEVLCRFA
+298 AELDEVLCRFS

-315 RTPEDLSD
+315 RTTEDLSD

-333 LCKQEHLDA
+333 ICKEEHLDA

-359 LALSLLNDNG
+359 LALALLNDNG

-383 MLAVY
+383 MLAIY

-396 MANPASIDR
+396 MANPASIDS

-416 IPTVMVDGCTL
+416 IPTVMVEGCTL

-443 PLGNYMLCKLSG
+443 PLGNYTLCKLSG
-455 KTLERSLFCNGRL
+455 KTLERSLICNGRL

-486 DSKAE
+486 ESKAE

>member
-1 MYINLT
+1 MQINLS
-7 LISSSLHNIS
+7 LISSSLHNITE
-17 DLSEK
+17 LSQK
-22 RMEVIEVLKALGDVS
+22 RMEVIEALKALGDVS
-37 IFKNSNPAS
+37 IFKNSSPAS
-46 CCQSAA
+46 CGIESATG
-52 ASSCQSASE
+52 E
-61 SSCKGAPASCCK
+61 
-73 IEPAA
+73 IV
-78 ETLNIAYILTGGTE
+78 NVAYILTGGTE

-99 GENLSALGNIVIISD
+99 GENCSRLGNITIISD

-133 GVQHK
+133 GVQHR
-138 HIHIPLHN
+138 HIHIPLHS
-146 PDATLHNFP
+146 PDATLNRLP
-155 TLLSAESPASQ
+155 TLLCAESPAPQ
-166 RAEYH
+166 RTECHSEVA
-171 TCAGATK
+171 ATS
-178 DTATNAEATIA
+178 AEAATAETVGTEAA
-189 GTANAAATNAGTS
+189 GTEAATAES
-202 DAATTIAGAT
+202 LV
-212 NADAK
+212 K
-217 NANAKNADAKN
+217 
-228 ADALVGALSGCTI
+228 ALGGCTI

-262 KRCGVSFREICINT
+262 ERCGVSFREISIGT
-276 LAEGYMKY
+276 LADKYLGY
-284 RELWEKHS
+284 RELWKNHT

-298 AELDEVLCRFA
+298 AELDEVLCRFS

-315 RTPEDLSD
+315 RTTEDLSD

-333 LCKQEHLDA
+333 ICKEEHLDA

-359 LALSLLNDNG
+359 LALALLNDNG

-396 MANPASIDR
+396 MANPASIDS

-416 IPTVMVDGCTL
+416 IPTAMVENCTL

-443 PLGNYMLCKLSG
+443 PLGNYTLCKLSG
-455 KTLERSLFCNGRL
+455 KTLERSLICNGRL

-486 DSKAE
+486 ESKAE
-491 FDAFTN
+491 FDAFCK

>member
-1 MYINLT
+1 MQINLS
-7 LISSSLHNIS
+7 LISSSLHNITE
-17 DLSEK
+17 LSQK
-22 RMEVIEVLKALGDVS
+22 RMEVIEALKALGDVS
-37 IFKNSNPAS
+37 IFKNSSPAS
-46 CCQSAA
+46 CGIESAT
-52 ASSCQSASE
+52 
-61 SSCKGAPASCCK
+61 GK
-73 IEPAA
+73 IV
-78 ETLNIAYILTGGTE
+78 NVAYILTGGTE

-99 GENLSALGNIVIISD
+99 GENCSRLGNITIISD

-133 GVQHK
+133 GVQHR
-138 HIHIPLHN
+138 HIHIPLHS
-146 PDATLHNFP
+146 PDATLNRLP
-155 TLLSAESPASQ
+155 TLLCAESPAPQST
-166 RAEYH
+166 ECH
-171 TCAGATK
+171 TEVAATSAK
-178 DTATNAEATIA
+178 AA
-189 GTANAAATNAGTS
+189 GTKATSDEAASTEAAT
-202 DAATTIAGAT
+202 
-212 NADAK
+212 
-217 NANAKNADAKN
+217 
-228 ADALVGALSGCTI
+228 ADALVKALGGCTI

-262 KRCGVSFREICINT
+262 ERCGVSFREISIGA
-276 LAEGYMKY
+276 LADKYLGY
-284 RELWEKHS
+284 RELWKNHT

-298 AELDEVLCRFA
+298 AELDEVLCRFS
-309 CSLEGD
+309 CSLERD
-315 RTPEDLSD
+315 RTTEDLSD

-333 LCKQEHLDA
+333 ICKEEHLDA

-359 LALSLLNDNG
+359 LALALLNDNG
-369 IIAGCEGDIPSICT
+369 KIAGCEGDIPSICT
-383 MLAVY
+383 MLAIY

-396 MANPASIDR
+396 MANPASIDS

-416 IPTVMVDGCTL
+416 IPTVMVESCTL

-443 PLGNYMLCKLSG
+443 PLGNYTLCKLSG
-455 KTLERSLFCNGRL
+455 KTLERSLICNGKL

-486 DSKAE
+486 ESKAE
-491 FDAFTN
+491 FDAFCK

>member
-1 MYINLT
+1 MQINLS
-7 LISSSLHNIS
+7 LISSSLHNITE
-17 DLSEK
+17 LSQK
-22 RMEVIEVLKALGDVS
+22 RMEVIEALKALGDVS
-37 IFKNSNPAS
+37 IFKNSSPAS
-46 CCQSAA
+46 CGIESAT
-52 ASSCQSASE
+52 E
-61 SSCKGAPASCCK
+61 E
-73 IEPAA
+73 IV
-78 ETLNIAYILTGGTE
+78 NVAYILTGGTE

-99 GENLSALGNIVIISD
+99 GENCSRLGNIIIISD

-133 GVQHK
+133 GVQHR
-138 HIHIPLHN
+138 HIHIPLHS
-146 PDATLHNFP
+146 PDATLNRLP
-155 TLLSAESPASQ
+155 TLLCAESPAPQ
-166 RAEYH
+166 RCE
-171 TCAGATK
+171 CNAGVA
-178 DTATNAEATIA
+178 AIREGAEAATAEAA
-189 GTANAAATNAGTS
+189 GIEAAGIE
-202 DAATTIAGAT
+202 AASTEAASTEAAS
-212 NADAK
+212 AESLVK
-217 NANAKNADAKN
+217 
-228 ADALVGALSGCTI
+228 ALGGCTI
-241 GLIGEASPWLI
+241 GLIGGASPWLI

-262 KRCGVSFREICINT
+262 ERCGVSFREISIGT
-276 LAEGYMKY
+276 LADKYLGY
-284 RELWEKHS
+284 RELWKNHT

-298 AELDEVLCRFA
+298 AELDEVICRFS

-315 RTPEDLSD
+315 RTAEDLSD

-333 LCKQEHLDA
+333 ICKEEHLDA

-359 LALSLLNDNG
+359 LALALLNDNG
-369 IIAGCEGDIPSICT
+369 VIAGCEGDIPSICT
-383 MLAVY
+383 MLAIY

-396 MANPASIDR
+396 MANPASIDS

-416 IPTVMVDGCTL
+416 IPTAMVENCTL

-443 PLGNYMLCKLSG
+443 PLGNYTLCKLSG
-455 KTLERSLFCNGRL
+455 KTLERSLICNGRL

-486 DSKAE
+486 ESKAE
-491 FDAFTN
+491 FDAFSK

>member
-1 MYINLT
+1 MLINLT
-7 LISSSLHNIS
+7 LISSSLHNITE
-17 DLSEK
+17 LSQK
-22 RMEVIEVLKALGDVS
+22 RMEVIEALKALGDVS
-37 IFKNSNPAS
+37 IFKNSSPAS
-46 CCQSAA
+46 CGIESATG
-52 ASSCQSASE
+52 QVV
-61 SSCKGAPASCCK
+61 
-73 IEPAA
+73 
-78 ETLNIAYILTGGTE
+78 NVAYILTGGTE

-99 GENLSALGNIVIISD
+99 GENLSRLGNIAIISD

-133 GVQHK
+133 GVQHR
-138 HIHIPLHN
+138 HIHIPLHS
-146 PDATLHNFP
+146 PDATLNRLP
-155 TLLSAESPASQ
+155 TLLCAESPAPQSTECHSEVAAI
-166 RAEYH
+166 RE
-171 TCAGATK
+171 G
-178 DTATNAEATIA
+178 AEAATAEAA
-189 GTANAAATNAGTS
+189 GTKAASDEAASTEAATAEAASNEATS
-202 DAATTIAGAT
+202 
-212 NADAK
+212 
-217 NANAKNADAKN
+217 
-228 ADALVGALSGCTI
+228 ADALVKALGGCTI

-262 KRCGVSFREICINT
+262 KRCGVSFREISIGT
-276 LAEGYMKY
+276 LADKHLAY
-284 RELWEKHS
+284 RELWKNHT
-292 LSAGAR
+292 LSAGAM
-298 AELDEVLCRFA
+298 AELDEVLCRFS

-315 RTPEDLSD
+315 RTTEDLSD

-333 LCKQEHLDA
+333 ICKEEHLDA

-359 LALSLLNDNG
+359 LALALLNDNG

-383 MLAVY
+383 MLAIY

-396 MANPASIDR
+396 MANPASIDS

-416 IPTVMVDGCTL
+416 IPTAMVENCTL

-443 PLGNYMLCKLSG
+443 PLGNYTLCKLSG
-455 KTLERSLFCNGRL
+455 KTLERSLICNGRL

-486 DSKAE
+486 ESKAE
-491 FDAFTN
+491 FDAFSK

>member
-1 MYINLT
+1 MLINLT

-17 DLSEK
+17 ELSQK
-22 RMEVIEVLKALGDVS
+22 RMEVIEALKALGDVS
-37 IFKNSNPAS
+37 IFKNSSPAS
-46 CCQSAA
+46 CGIESATG
-52 ASSCQSASE
+52 E
-61 SSCKGAPASCCK
+61 VV
-73 IEPAA
+73 
-78 ETLNIAYILTGGTE
+78 NVAYILTGGTE

-99 GENLSALGNIVIISD
+99 GENCSRLGNITIISD

-133 GVQHK
+133 GVQHR
-138 HIHIPLHN
+138 HIHIPLHS
-146 PDATLHNFP
+146 PDATLNRLP
-155 TLLSAESPASQ
+155 TLLCAESPAPQ
-166 RAEYH
+166 RCE
-171 TCAGATK
+171 CNAGVA
-178 DTATNAEATIA
+178 AIREGAEAATAEAA
-189 GTANAAATNAGTS
+189 GIEAASTEAAT
-202 DAATTIAGAT
+202 
-212 NADAK
+212 
-217 NANAKNADAKN
+217 
-228 ADALVGALSGCTI
+228 ADALVKALGGCTI

-262 KRCGVSFREICINT
+262 ERCGVSFREISIGT
-276 LAEGYMKY
+276 LADKYLGY
-284 RELWEKHS
+284 RELWKNHA

-298 AELDEVLCRFA
+298 AELDEVLCRFS

-315 RTPEDLSD
+315 RTTEDLSD

-333 LCKQEHLDA
+333 ICKEEHLDA

-359 LALSLLNDNG
+359 LALALLNDNG

-383 MLAVY
+383 MLAIY

-396 MANPASIDR
+396 MANPASIDS

-416 IPTVMVDGCTL
+416 IPTAMVENCTL

-443 PLGNYMLCKLSG
+443 PLGNYTMCKLSG
-455 KTLERSLFCNGRL
+455 KTLERSLICNGRL

-486 DSKAE
+486 ETKAE
-491 FDAFTN
+491 FDAFCK

>member
-1 MYINLT
+1 MQINLS
-7 LISSSLHNIS
+7 LISSSLHNITE
-17 DLSEK
+17 LSQK
-22 RMEVIEVLKALGDVS
+22 RMEVIEALKALGDVS
-37 IFKNSNPAS
+37 IFKNSSPAS
-46 CCQSAA
+46 CGIESATG
-52 ASSCQSASE
+52 E
-61 SSCKGAPASCCK
+61 
-73 IEPAA
+73 IV
-78 ETLNIAYILTGGTE
+78 NVAYILTGGTE
-92 SLFIKLF
+92 SLFVKLF
-99 GENLSALGNIVIISD
+99 GENLSRLGNIAIISD

-133 GVQHK
+133 GVQHR
-138 HIHIPLHN
+138 HIHIPLHS
-146 PDATLHNFP
+146 PDATLNRLP
-155 TLLSAESPASQ
+155 TLLCAESPAPQ
-166 RAEYH
+166 RTE
-171 TCAGATK
+171 C
-178 DTATNAEATIA
+178 NAEV
-189 GTANAAATNAGTS
+189 AAASTE
-202 DAATTIAGAT
+202 AAS
-212 NADAK
+212 
-217 NANAKNADAKN
+217 
-228 ADALVGALSGCTI
+228 ADALVKALGGCTI

-262 KRCGVSFREICINT
+262 ERCGVSFREISIDT
-276 LAEGYMKY
+276 LADKYLGY
-284 RELWEKHS
+284 REFWKDHT

-298 AELDEVLCRFA
+298 AELDEVLCRFS

-315 RTPEDLSD
+315 RTAEDLSD

-333 LCKQEHLDA
+333 ICKEEHLDA

-359 LALSLLNDNG
+359 LALALLNDNG
-369 IIAGCEGDIPSICT
+369 VIAGCEGDIPSICT

-396 MANPASIDR
+396 MANPASIDS

-416 IPTVMVDGCTL
+416 IPTVMVESCTL

-443 PLGNYMLCKLSG
+443 PLGNYTLCKLSG
-455 KTLERSLFCNGRL
+455 KTLERSLICNGRL

-486 DSKAE
+486 ESKAE
-491 FDAFTN
+491 FDAFCK

-506 FKRG
+506 FKKG

>member
-1 MYINLT
+1 MQINLS
-7 LISSSLHNIS
+7 LISSSLHNITE
-17 DLSEK
+17 LSQK
-22 RMEVIEVLKALGDVS
+22 RMEVIEALKALGDVS
-37 IFKNSNPAS
+37 IFKNSSPAS
-46 CCQSAA
+46 CGIESATG
-52 ASSCQSASE
+52 E
-61 SSCKGAPASCCK
+61 
-73 IEPAA
+73 IV
-78 ETLNIAYILTGGTE
+78 NVAYVLTGGTE

-99 GENLSALGNIVIISD
+99 GENCSRLSNITIISD

-133 GVQHK
+133 GVQHR
-138 HIHIPLHN
+138 HIHIPLHS
-146 PDATLHNFP
+146 PDATLNRLP
-155 TLLSAESPASQ
+155 TLLCTESPAPQ
-166 RAEYH
+166 RTE
-171 TCAGATK
+171 CNAGVA
-178 DTATNAEATIA
+178 AEATCA
-189 GTANAAATNAGTS
+189 EAATAEAAGIEAARTEAARTEAARTEAAS
-202 DAATTIAGAT
+202 AEAATAEAAGIEA
-212 NADAK
+212 AS
-217 NANAKNADAKN
+217 
-228 ADALVGALSGCTI
+228 ADALVKALGGCTI

-262 KRCGVSFREICINT
+262 ERCGVSFREISIGT
-276 LAEGYMKY
+276 LADKYLGY
-284 RELWEKHS
+284 RELWKNHI

-298 AELDEVLCRFA
+298 AELDEVLCRFS

-315 RTPEDLSD
+315 RTTEDLSD

-333 LCKQEHLDA
+333 ICKEEHLDA

-359 LALSLLNDNG
+359 LALALLNDNG
-369 IIAGCEGDIPSICT
+369 KIAGCEGDIPSICT
-383 MLAVY
+383 MLAIY

-396 MANPASIDR
+396 MANPASIDS

-416 IPTVMVDGCTL
+416 IPTVMVESCTL

-443 PLGNYMLCKLSG
+443 PLGNYTLCKLSG
-455 KTLERSLFCNGRL
+455 KTLERSLICNGRL

-486 DSKAE
+486 ESKAE
-491 FDAFTN
+491 FDAFSK

>member
-1 MYINLT
+1 MQINLS
-7 LISSSLHNIS
+7 LISSSLHNITE
-17 DLSEK
+17 LSQK
-22 RMEVIEVLKALGDVS
+22 RMEVIEALKALGDVS
-37 IFKNSNPAS
+37 IFKNSSPAS
-46 CCQSAA
+46 CGIESATG
-52 ASSCQSASE
+52 E
-61 SSCKGAPASCCK
+61 
-73 IEPAA
+73 IV
-78 ETLNIAYILTGGTE
+78 NVAYVLTGGTE

-99 GENLSALGNIVIISD
+99 GENCSRLSNITIISD

-133 GVQHK
+133 GVQHR
-138 HIHIPLHN
+138 HIHIPLHS
-146 PDATLHNFP
+146 PDATLNRIP
-155 TLLSAESPASQ
+155 TLLCTESPAPQ
-166 RAEYH
+166 RTE
-171 TCAGATK
+171 CNAGVA
-178 DTATNAEATIA
+178 AEATCA
-189 GTANAAATNAGTS
+189 EAATAEATGIEAAS
-202 DAATTIAGAT
+202 DEAASTEAASTEAATAEA
-212 NADAK
+212 ASAE
-217 NANAKNADAKN
+217 AAS
-228 ADALVGALSGCTI
+228 ADALVKALGGCTI

-262 KRCGVSFREICINT
+262 ERCGVSFREISIGT
-276 LAEGYMKY
+276 LADKYLGY
-284 RELWEKHS
+284 RELWKNHT

-298 AELDEVLCRFA
+298 AELDEVLCRFS

-315 RTPEDLSD
+315 RTTEDLSD

-333 LCKQEHLDA
+333 ICKEEHLDA

-359 LALSLLNDNG
+359 LALALLNDNG

-383 MLAVY
+383 MLAIY

-396 MANPASIDR
+396 MANPASIDS

-416 IPTVMVDGCTL
+416 IPTVMVESCTL

-443 PLGNYMLCKLSG
+443 PLGNYTLCKLSG
-455 KTLERSLFCNGRL
+455 KTLERSLICNGRL

-486 DSKAE
+486 ETKAE
-491 FDAFTN
+491 FDAFCK

>member
-1 MYINLT
+1 MQINLS
-7 LISSSLHNIS
+7 LISSSLHNITE
-17 DLSEK
+17 LSQK
-22 RMEVIEVLKALGDVS
+22 RMEVIEALKALGDVS
-37 IFKNSNPAS
+37 IFKNSSPAS
-46 CCQSAA
+46 CGIESATG
-52 ASSCQSASE
+52 QVV
-61 SSCKGAPASCCK
+61 
-73 IEPAA
+73 
-78 ETLNIAYILTGGTE
+78 NVAYILTGGTE

-99 GENLSALGNIVIISD
+99 GENLSRLGNIAIISD

-133 GVQHK
+133 GVQHR
-138 HIHIPLHN
+138 HIHIPLHS
-146 PDATLHNFP
+146 PDATLNRLP
-155 TLLSAESPASQ
+155 TLLCAESPAPQ
-166 RAEYH
+166 RCE
-171 TCAGATK
+171 CNAGVA
-178 DTATNAEATIA
+178 AIREGAEAATAEAA
-189 GTANAAATNAGTS
+189 GIEAASDEAARTEAASTEAASTKATSTEAASTEAATAKAAS
-202 DAATTIAGAT
+202 DEAAT
-212 NADAK
+212 
-217 NANAKNADAKN
+217 
-228 ADALVGALSGCTI
+228 ADALVKALGGCTI

-262 KRCGVSFREICINT
+262 ERCGVSFREISIGT
-276 LAEGYMKY
+276 LADKYLGY
-284 RELWEKHS
+284 RELWKNHT

-298 AELDEVLCRFA
+298 AELDEVLCRFS

-315 RTPEDLSD
+315 RTTEDLSD

-333 LCKQEHLDA
+333 ICKEEHLDA

-359 LALSLLNDNG
+359 LALALLNDNG
-369 IIAGCEGDIPSICT
+369 KIAGCEGDIPSICT

-396 MANPASIDR
+396 MANPASIDS

-416 IPTVMVDGCTL
+416 IPTAMVESCTL

-433 GIGIGINGEV
+433 GIGIGINGEL
-443 PLGNYMLCKLSG
+443 PLGNYTLCKLSG
-455 KTLERSLFCNGRL
+455 KTLERSLICNGRL

-486 DSKAE
+486 ESKAE
-491 FDAFTN
+491 FDAFCK

>member
-1 MYINLT
+1 MQINLS

-17 DLSEK
+17 ELSQK
-22 RMEVIEVLKALGDVS
+22 RMEVIEALKALGDVS
-37 IFKNSNPAS
+37 IFKNSSPAS
-46 CCQSAA
+46 CGIESAT
-52 ASSCQSASE
+52 E
-61 SSCKGAPASCCK
+61 E
-73 IEPAA
+73 IV
-78 ETLNIAYILTGGTE
+78 NVAYILTGGTE

-99 GENLSALGNIVIISD
+99 GENCSRLGNITIISD

-133 GVQHK
+133 GVQHR
-138 HIHIPLHN
+138 HIHIPLHS
-146 PDATLHNFP
+146 PDATLNRLP
-155 TLLSAESPASQ
+155 TLLCAESPAPQ
-166 RAEYH
+166 RCE
-171 TCAGATK
+171 CNAGVA
-178 DTATNAEATIA
+178 AEATCA
-189 GTANAAATNAGTS
+189 EAASTE
-202 DAATTIAGAT
+202 AASAESLV
-212 NADAK
+212 K
-217 NANAKNADAKN
+217 
-228 ADALVGALSGCTI
+228 ALGGCTI

-252 ASGIDKEALS
+252 ASGIDKEMLS
-262 KRCGVSFREICINT
+262 KRYGVSFREISIGT
-276 LAEGYMKY
+276 LADKYLGY
-284 RELWEKHS
+284 RELWKNHT

-298 AELDEVLCRFA
+298 AELDEVLCRFS

-315 RTPEDLSD
+315 RTTEDLSD

-333 LCKQEHLDA
+333 ICKEEHLDA

-359 LALSLLNDNG
+359 LALALLNDNG

-383 MLAVY
+383 MLAIY

-396 MANPASIDR
+396 MANPASIDS

-416 IPTVMVDGCTL
+416 IPTVMVESCTL

-443 PLGNYMLCKLSG
+443 PLGNYTLCKLSG
-455 KTLERSLFCNGRL
+455 KTLERSLICNGRL

-486 DSKAE
+486 ESKAE
-491 FDAFTN
+491 FDAFCK

>member
-1 MYINLT
+1 MQINLS
-7 LISSSLHNIS
+7 LISSSLHNITE
-17 DLSEK
+17 LSQK
-22 RMEVIEVLKALGDVS
+22 RMEVIEALKALGDVS
-37 IFKNSNPAS
+37 IFKNSSPAS
-46 CCQSAA
+46 CGIESAT
-52 ASSCQSASE
+52 E
-61 SSCKGAPASCCK
+61 E
-73 IEPAA
+73 IV
-78 ETLNIAYILTGGTE
+78 NVAYILTGGTE

-99 GENLSALGNIVIISD
+99 GENCSRLGNITIISD

-133 GVQHK
+133 GVQHR
-138 HIHIPLHN
+138 HIHIPLHS
-146 PDATLHNFP
+146 PDATLNRLP
-155 TLLSAESPASQ
+155 TLLCAESPAPQ
-166 RAEYH
+166 RTECHSEVAATSTEAAG
-171 TCAGATK
+171 TKAASTEAASTEAASTEAAGAKAAGTK
-178 DTATNAEATIA
+178 AASDEATSA
-189 GTANAAATNAGTS
+189 ES
-202 DAATTIAGAT
+202 LV
-212 NADAK
+212 K
-217 NANAKNADAKN
+217 
-228 ADALVGALSGCTI
+228 ALGGCTI

-262 KRCGVSFREICINT
+262 KRCGVSFREISIGT
-276 LAEGYMKY
+276 LADKYLGY
-284 RELWEKHS
+284 RELWKNHT

-298 AELDEVLCRFA
+298 AELDEVLCRFS

-315 RTPEDLSD
+315 RTTEDLSD

-333 LCKQEHLDA
+333 ICKEEHLDA

-359 LALSLLNDNG
+359 LALALLNDNG

-388 KALGRPSF
+388 KALGKPSF
-396 MANPASIDR
+396 MANPASIDS

-416 IPTVMVDGCTL
+416 IPTAMVENCTL

-443 PLGNYMLCKLSG
+443 PLGNYTLCKLSG
-455 KTLERSLFCNGRL
+455 KTLERSLICNGRL

-486 DSKAE
+486 ESKAE
-491 FDAFTN
+491 FDAFCK

>member
-1 MYINLT
+1 MQINLS
-7 LISSSLHNIS
+7 LISSSLHNITE
-17 DLSEK
+17 LSQK
-22 RMEVIEVLKALGDVS
+22 RMEVIEALKALGDVS
-37 IFKNSNPAS
+37 IFKNSSPAS
-46 CCQSAA
+46 CGIESAT
-52 ASSCQSASE
+52 E
-61 SSCKGAPASCCK
+61 E
-73 IEPAA
+73 IV
-78 ETLNIAYILTGGTE
+78 NVAYILTGGTE

-99 GENLSALGNIVIISD
+99 GENCSRLGNITIISD

-133 GVQHK
+133 GVQHR
-138 HIHIPLHN
+138 HIHIPLHS
-146 PDATLHNFP
+146 PDATLNRLP
-155 TLLSAESPASQ
+155 TLLCAESPAPQ
-166 RAEYH
+166 RTECHSEVAATSAEAA
-171 TCAGATK
+171 TAETVGTEAAGTEAATAEAAGTK
-178 DTATNAEATIA
+178 AASAEAT
-189 GTANAAATNAGTS
+189 S
-202 DAATTIAGAT
+202 
-212 NADAK
+212 
-217 NANAKNADAKN
+217 
-228 ADALVGALSGCTI
+228 ADALVKALGGCTI

-252 ASGIDKEALS
+252 ASGIDKKALS
-262 KRCGVSFREICINT
+262 KRCGVSFKEISIGT
-276 LAEGYMKY
+276 LADKYLGY
-284 RELWEKHS
+284 RELWKNHT

-298 AELDEVLCRFA
+298 AELDEVLCRFS

-315 RTPEDLSD
+315 RTAEDLSD

-333 LCKQEHLDA
+333 ICKEEHLDA

-359 LALSLLNDNG
+359 LALALLNDNG
-369 IIAGCEGDIPSICT
+369 KIAGCEGDIPSICT
-383 MLAVY
+383 MLAIY

-396 MANPASIDR
+396 MANPASIDS

-416 IPTVMVDGCTL
+416 IPTAMVESCTL

-443 PLGNYMLCKLSG
+443 PLGNYTLCKLSG
-455 KTLERSLFCNGRL
+455 KTLERSLICNGRL

-486 DSKAE
+486 ESKAE
-491 FDAFTN
+491 FDAFGK

>member
-1 MYINLT
+1 MQINLS

-17 DLSEK
+17 ELSQK
-22 RMEVIEVLKALGDVS
+22 RMEVIEALKALGDVS
-37 IFKNSNPAS
+37 IFKNSSPAS
-46 CCQSAA
+46 CGIESAT
-52 ASSCQSASE
+52 E
-61 SSCKGAPASCCK
+61 E
-73 IEPAA
+73 IV
-78 ETLNIAYILTGGTE
+78 NVAYILTGGTE

-99 GENLSALGNIVIISD
+99 GENCSRLGNITIISD

-133 GVQHK
+133 GVQHR
-138 HIHIPLHN
+138 HIHIPLHS
-146 PDATLHNFP
+146 PDATLNRLP
-155 TLLSAESPASQ
+155 TLLCAESPAPQ
-166 RAEYH
+166 RCECNAGVAAIREGAE
-171 TCAGATK
+171 AAT
-178 DTATNAEATIA
+178 AEAANAEAA
-189 GTANAAATNAGTS
+189 SDEATS
-202 DAATTIAGAT
+202 
-212 NADAK
+212 
-217 NANAKNADAKN
+217 
-228 ADALVGALSGCTI
+228 ADALVKALGGCTI

-262 KRCGVSFREICINT
+262 ERCGVSFREISIGT
-276 LAEGYMKY
+276 LADKYLGY
-284 RELWEKHS
+284 RELWKNHT

-298 AELDEVLCRFA
+298 AELDEVLCRFS

-315 RTPEDLSD
+315 RTTEDLSD

-333 LCKQEHLDA
+333 ICKEEHLDA

-359 LALSLLNDNG
+359 LALALLNDSG
-369 IIAGCEGDIPSICT
+369 VIAGCEGDIPSICT
-383 MLAVY
+383 MLAIY

-396 MANPASIDR
+396 MANPASIDS

-416 IPTVMVDGCTL
+416 IPTVMVESCTL

-443 PLGNYMLCKLSG
+443 PLGNYTLCKLSG
-455 KTLERSLFCNGRL
+455 KTLERSLICNGRL

-486 DSKAE
+486 ESKAE
-491 FDAFTN
+491 FDAFSK

>member
-1 MYINLT
+1 MQINLS
-7 LISSSLHNIS
+7 LISSSLHNITE
-17 DLSEK
+17 LSQK
-22 RMEVIEVLKALGDVS
+22 RMEVIEALKALGDVS
-37 IFKNSNPAS
+37 IFKNSSPAS
-46 CCQSAA
+46 CGIESAT
-52 ASSCQSASE
+52 E
-61 SSCKGAPASCCK
+61 E
-73 IEPAA
+73 IV
-78 ETLNIAYILTGGTE
+78 NVAYILTGGTE

-99 GENLSALGNIVIISD
+99 GENCSRLGNITIISD

-133 GVQHK
+133 GVQHR
-138 HIHIPLHN
+138 HIHIPLHS
-146 PDATLHNFP
+146 PDATLNRLP
-155 TLLSAESPASQ
+155 TLLCAESPAPQSTECHSEVAAI
-166 RAEYH
+166 REGAEAA
-171 TCAGATK
+171 TAEAAGTKAVSADATSAEAATAEAAGIEAAGIEAAGIEAASDEAAGA
-178 DTATNAEATIA
+178 E
-189 GTANAAATNAGTS
+189 AAT
-202 DAATTIAGAT
+202 
-212 NADAK
+212 
-217 NANAKNADAKN
+217 
-228 ADALVGALSGCTI
+228 ADALVKALGGCTI

-262 KRCGVSFREICINT
+262 ERCGVSFREISIGT
-276 LAEGYMKY
+276 LADKYLGY
-284 RELWEKHS
+284 RELWKNHT

-298 AELDEVLCRFA
+298 AELDEVLCRFS

-315 RTPEDLSD
+315 RTTEDLSD

-333 LCKQEHLDA
+333 ICKEEHLDA

-359 LALSLLNDNG
+359 LALALLNDNG

-396 MANPASIDR
+396 MANPASIDSG
-405 DNLSIDFAHCT
+405 NLSIDFAHCT
-416 IPTVMVDGCTL
+416 IPTVMVESCTL

-443 PLGNYMLCKLSG
+443 PLGNYTLCKLSG
-455 KTLERSLFCNGRL
+455 KTLERSLICNGRL

-486 DSKAE
+486 ESKAE
-491 FDAFTN
+491 FDAFCK